1 MNINANKILSSIK
14 MQMLLGD
21 EDIKP
26 IMHDSVRNILSAT
39 FLSNKWSG
47 VMDGGERG
55 EMQEWDRGNLA
66 GGQGGREGAG
76 RQGEKPQLCAPGWYT
91 VKGGTGRKEE
101 AGQVSRDEIMLG
113 FGHHT
118 ESSL

>member
-39 FLSNKWSG
+39 LLSNKWSG

-55 EMQEWDRGNLA
+55 ERGDTQEWGRGNLGEGRGSGKEKNHSYVRLEDTLLKEGQAEKKRQDRWA
-66 GGQGGREGAG
+66 GMKSCWA
-76 RQGEKPQLCAPGWYT
+76 
-91 VKGGTGRKEE
+91 
-101 AGQVSRDEIMLG
+101 

-118 ESSL
+118 KSSL